1 MKKLVVKISRKKFS
15 NNLSVILSFTSY
27 SFNILKDCIWDELW
41 FQPILWLMVSQLHI
55 ILFNSFSWGE
65 DFHLFRSRIL
75 KMLKHFIHLWFCPK
89 RIICFLS
96 VNKTLYFRACFLQ
109 YIQFLRCWRH
119 ALGRIIPYLVCVRP
133 HLTQSITLTKVLS
146 LQYEKKGKIFSCT
159 KRPQTEV
166 SYLFRMKNIWFL
178 KHC

>member
-15 NNLSVILSFTSY
+15 NKCDFKLYLLFFQHLGGLHMRWVVISTHSLA
-27 SFNILKDCIWDELW
+27 D
-41 FQPILWLMVSQLHI
+41 
-55 ILFNSFSWGE
+55 
-65 DFHLFRSRIL
+65 DFHLFRSRIS

-96 VNKTLYFRACFLQ
+96 VNKTQYFRACFLQ

-133 HLTQSITLTKVLS
+133 HLTQSITLTKDLS
-146 LQYEKKGKIFSCT
+146 LQYEKKRQNLQLHKKTPDWS
-159 KRPQTEV
+159 
-166 SYLFRMKNIWFL
+166 
-178 KHC
+178 